1 MSLTSGQK
9 ASWQDLLSL
18 YATLRTVRSQWGF
31 SQPSDPTRGV
41 GSTIEDTDVSS
52 LNNLVNEMRSN
63 SYLSS
68 VANTGITVPSA
79 GSIIKASFLTTINN
93 TMTNIKNTNGA
104 NFSFGTNTTNFGFST
119 NGTNFSFFSNGN
131 FTFGTNTGNFNFG
144 TNTANN
150 GFGTN
155 TSNNGFGTNTSNN
168 GFGTNTSNN
177 GFGSNTSNNGFNA
190 NSTNVGSFV
199 WRGSS
204 FSSNYSNNTHRAA

>member
-79 GSIIKASFLTTINN
+79 GSIIQASFLTTINN

-104 NFSFGTNTTNFGFST
+104 
-119 NGTNFSFFSNGN
+119 NFSFFSNGN